1 LSLEGRSYL
10 HYNAVGNLKLG
21 NEHMKL
27 LYTPNSPYARKVRV
41 VAIEKHM
48 EMQLQE
54 VVLGD
59 ADSPLLQHNPLGKV
73 PTLVL
78 NDNVALYDSRVIVEY
93 LAARRPVN
101 QLLPDENKLKVEVMR
116 WEALADGVC
125 DAAVAIVLEYRKPE
139 AEQSAATL
147 KKQWLKVDNGLAA
160 LNKDISKKK
169 WCVNETFSLADI
181 AVGCL
186 LGFVDLRLKQL
197 NWQSRYPNLWK
208 HFTILSKRPSFKET
222 APIPN

>member
-1 LSLEGRSYL
+1 
-10 HYNAVGNLKLG
+10 
-21 NEHMKL
+21 MKL

-41 VAIEKHM
+41 VAIEKHI
-48 EMQLQE
+48 EIQLE
-54 VVLGD
+54 AVVLGA
-59 ADSPLLQHNPLGKV
+59 ADSPLLQYNPLGKV
-73 PTLVL
+73 PTLVI
-78 NDNVALYDSRVIVEY
+78 DEEVALYDSRVIVEY
-93 LAARRPVN
+93 LAARTPVN
-101 QLLPDENKLKVEVMR
+101 QLLPGETKLKVEVMR

-125 DAAVAIVLEYRKPE
+125 DAAVAIVLEHRKPE

-147 KKQWLKVDNGLAA
+147 KKQMLKVENGLAV
-160 LNKDISKKK
+160 LNKDLSKKK

-186 LGFVDLRLKQL
+186 LGFIDLRLKEL
-197 NWQSRYPNLWK
+197 RWQEQYPTLAK